1 LTKYF
6 LNQRFG
12 FFPFSS
18 PAFSLLDIYCSRS
31 ALHSARAGLRAQ
43 ARAVAAVRRGSSRRS
58 GRAQQA
64 GAACSA
70 QIGPRRVRAASRL
83 ATRHSPA
90 RRERPKGSSSVA
102 CGLQASCLAAAA
114 AE

>member
-31 ALHSARAGLRAQ
+31 ALHSARAGLRA
-43 ARAVAAVRRGSSRRS
+43 RAAAAVRRGSSRRS

-70 QIGPRRVRAASRL
+70 QIGPRRVRAGRL

-114 AE
+114 E